1 MVESVPSS
9 MMPGATSRGGVRMGY
24 ASYERPVR
32 AGAGARAVEV
42 EVVEVDIARWVVCAD
57 WGWDAGM
64 GADVVVGIGR
74 GGIGAARSCDSGYV
88 YMARVGG
95 GRARGWG

>member
-1 MVESVPSS
+1 MI
-9 MMPGATSRGGVRMGY
+9 PGATSRAGVWMVY
-24 ASYERPVR
+24 ASYDRPAR
-32 AGAGARAVEV
+32 GGARAAKV
-42 EVVEVDIARWVVCAD
+42 EVVEVDIAGWVVCAD

-74 GGIGAARSCDSGYV
+74 GGIGAARSCNSGYV
-88 YMARVGG
+88 YMAG